1 MLLVG
6 LGLLLGVAGAIP
18 GTLLVRSLL
27 FETSTL
33 EPSVYAAAAVGF
45 GIVATAA
52 CLLPAWRTTQVDVVE
67 VLKQE

>member
-1 MLLVG
+1 MKKQESDKLITTG
-6 LGLLLGVAGAIP
+6 LTRRKFVETTAIAG
-18 GTLLVRSLL
+18 
-27 FETSTL
+27 
-33 EPSVYAAAAVGF
+33 AAAAVGF